1 MPETH
6 QIAVKLD
13 GATFATLKRLS
24 ATTGRTYA
32 AVIADALTAFAASP
46 PLAETSVPIVYPLLP
61 ADHRRPWKQKI
72 RDLRASGVSFAGIGK
87 RMFRDYRLVGMDGLH
102 LSPGTIRGICAQ

>member
-1 MPETH
+1 MPENR
-6 QIAVKLD
+6 QISVSLPA
-13 GATFATLKRLS
+13 ATFAALKRLS

-46 PLAETSVPIVYPLLP
+46 PLAETSAPIVYAQLPPGERLL
-61 ADHRRPWKQKI
+61 WKRKI
-72 RDLRASGVSFAGIGK
+72 RDLRASGESFAGIGK